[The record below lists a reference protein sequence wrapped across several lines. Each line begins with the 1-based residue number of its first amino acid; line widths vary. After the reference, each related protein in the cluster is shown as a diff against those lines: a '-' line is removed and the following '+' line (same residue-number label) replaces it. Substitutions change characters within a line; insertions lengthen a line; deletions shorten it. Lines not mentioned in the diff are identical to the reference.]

1 MGADLTTMPPR
12 VCIQVA
18 ILMLAMSFALAESN
32 SAPDW
37 IGGCKTPKGVKPNE
51 KSSDSGC
58 PKECLSGDESHTKC
72 AGKCPHKWEYS
83 SNKGPYV
90 CKKTARLKGHTATCQ
105 EHQKRYRTTFKD
117 ETLWCP
123 KEVQTDVAKA
133 LQSIK
138 DAKGRFPDMKEYKT
152 SPVKHELQAKECKPT
167 KYGETEPVPLKFMT
181 SEPHRKYETDSKKV
195 QAHEKRKKRP
205 RWSNFGN
212 GIEMYPWVKPG
223 ISNCSPDTPE
233 NFINYYEDLKSYAHT
248 EDRVGKDCF
257 TISRRNTDKS
267 KKVQFK
273 DKKGKNQS
281 IKEGTAQLLHQA
293 GRDKVNKEGIK
304 LKSRRR
310 SSRYSTLKIQLTMKM
325 KKANMCE
332 RMWRHLPYTCSVKK
346 MTKPIVA
353 VVKGCTTYDGGRHSY
368 KARRRWQGKPYRV
381 GQGDNSGAPPKALCD
396 HYIKYFPK
404 GHQMNI
410 GMPDFKP
417 IPDFKG
423 SVSGS
428 WNKFTI
434 PAPSIPHVAAIEAA
448 VKAFVAM

>member
-72 AGKCPHKWEYS
+72 AGKCAHKWEYS

-167 KYGETEPVPLKFMT
+167 KYGETKPVPLKFMT
-181 SEPHRKYETDSKKV
+181 SEPHRKYATDSKNF
-195 QAHEKRKKRP
+195 QAHEKRKNFIK
-205 RWSNFGN
+205 WSNFGN

-223 ISNCSPDTPE
+223 ISNCSPDTPT
-233 NFINYYEDLKSYAHT
+233 NFINYYEDLATYVPK
-248 EDRVGKDCF
+248 EDKIGTYTGSKGNGPYGPAECNK
-257 TISRRNTDKS
+257 ISRRNS
-267 KKVQFK
+267 KKK
-273 DKKGKNQS
+273 RT
-281 IKEGTAQLLHQA
+281 GTVEKAQ
-293 GRDKVNKEGIK
+293 
-304 LKSRRR
+304 
-310 SSRYSTLKIQLTMKM
+310 
-325 KKANMCE
+325 
-332 RMWRHLPYTCSVKK
+332 
-346 MTKPIVA
+346 
-353 VVKGCTTYDGGRHSY
+353 
-368 KARRRWQGKPYRV
+368 
-381 GQGDNSGAPPKALCD
+381 
-396 HYIKYFPK
+396 
-404 GHQMNI
+404 
-410 GMPDFKP
+410 
-417 IPDFKG
+417 
-423 SVSGS
+423 
-428 WNKFTI
+428 
-434 PAPSIPHVAAIEAA
+434 
-448 VKAFVAM
+448 

>member
-72 AGKCPHKWEYS
+72 AGKCAHKWEYS

-167 KYGETEPVPLKFMT
+167 KYGETKPVPLKFMT
-181 SEPHRKYETDSKKV
+181 GEPHRKYKTDSKEF
-195 QAHEKRKKRP
+195 QAHEKRKTKV

-223 ISNCSPDTPE
+223 ISNCSPDTPT
-233 NFINYYEDLKSYAHT
+233 NFINYYEDLKNYAHYKDQIGEVT
-248 EDRVGKDCF
+248 AGKAEGYK
-257 TISRRNTDKS
+257 ISRK
-267 KKVQFK
+267 Q
-273 DKKGKNQS
+273 KGGKQTA
-281 IKEGTAQLLHQA
+281 KLPKGTRFGTAELLHEA
-293 GRDKVNKEGIK
+293 GRCKFNIDVPWKR
-304 LKSRRR
+304 KSFCVEQGQPFFCAKKYAETTTVYETVRVD
-310 SSRYSTLKIQLTMKM
+310 KM
-325 KKANMCE
+325 KKNGKQK
-332 RMWRHLPYTCSVKK
+332 VKK
-346 MTKPIVA
+346 FKF
-353 VVKGCTTYDGGRHSY
+353 
-368 KARRRWQGKPYRV
+368 QGK
-381 GQGDNSGAPPKALCD
+381 K
-396 HYIKYFPK
+396 HK
-404 GHQMNI
+404 G
-410 GMPDFKP
+410 
-417 IPDFKG
+417 
-423 SVSGS
+423 
-428 WNKFTI
+428 
-434 PAPSIPHVAAIEAA
+434 
-448 VKAFVAM
+448 

>member
-37 IGGCKTPKGVKPNE
+37 IGGCKTPKGVKPND

-72 AGKCPHKWEYS
+72 AGKCAHKWEYS

-167 KYGETEPVPLKFMT
+167 KYGETKPVPLKFMT
-181 SEPHRKYETDSKKV
+181 GEPHRKYKTDSKEF
-195 QAHEKRKKRP
+195 QAHEKRKKKV

-212 GIEMYPWVKPG
+212 GIEMYPWVTPG
-223 ISNCSPDTPE
+223 ISNCSPDTPT
-233 NFINYYEDLKSYAHT
+233 NFINYYKDLATYVDK
-248 EDRVGKDCF
+248 KDK
-257 TISRRNTDKS
+257 ISRRKITKDGTTYEDGTAELLHKAGRCKFNIDVPWKKTKFCVELGQPFFCAKKYASTTTVYETIRVDKMKKKGRGKGKKKDKS
-267 KKVQFK
+267 KYF
-273 DKKGKNQS
+273 
-281 IKEGTAQLLHQA
+281 
-293 GRDKVNKEGIK
+293 
-304 LKSRRR
+304 
-310 SSRYSTLKIQLTMKM
+310 TLKISLTMKM
-325 KKANMCE
+325 RKANM
-332 RMWRHLPYTCSVKK
+332 WVYP
-346 MTKPIVA
+346 
-353 VVKGCTTYDGGRHSY
+353 
-368 KARRRWQGKPYRV
+368 
-381 GQGDNSGAPPKALCD
+381 
-396 HYIKYFPK
+396 
-404 GHQMNI
+404 
-410 GMPDFKP
+410 
-417 IPDFKG
+417 
-423 SVSGS
+423 
-428 WNKFTI
+428 
-434 PAPSIPHVAAIEAA
+434 
-448 VKAFVAM
+448 